1 MTIKEELIDYC
12 HKCLNDICISEF
24 EDYISCIKHKKAC
37 SRLLND
43 FNREDTDD
51 FPYIWDEEGASKIV
65 KWFSYLRHSKG
76 ELSGKPIILNK
87 WQKFFLCQ
95 IYGWKHRDTLRRRF
109 TKSFIECARKQA
121 KSQMQAG
128 VALYEMSY
136 TATKNSELTE
146 NYTAGVKRDQSK
158 IIFEEMG
165 LMLNGSPLKSKFKI
179 TRDKIVHIKTGSF
192 TKALSKEDKKSGDG
206 TNINLLVLDEYHQ
219 HDTTEFYDL
228 FQGANSKESL
238 LMIITTAGVNLNCPC
253 FTQEYNYCSD
263 ILEGLKVNDTYFIDI
278 LEIDK
283 DDNISEERNWW
294 KANPIRMSYAGGV
307 KKLRETYDV
316 AKEIPDK
323 MISFLQKCLDQWQS
337 TNGKNSYMNMDKFK
351 KCIVD
356 KIPYNLTGRDVY
368 IGVDV
373 SSKTDLTAVTFEFP
387 ILEGKTLKFAIK
399 THSFIP
405 NDEKLIEHKKVDKM
419 PFDTWVREG
428 YITITNSPI
437 VDQKQVIDY
446 CINMCNKNGWN
457 IKAWA
462 IDPHNASLLTT
473 TLLDMKQDV
482 FEIYQSKKHLNEPT
496 VDLREQ
502 IYCEN
507 VFIENN
513 PCLTWQF
520 SNAKIITNESDG
532 LIKIDKYKQKERIDN
547 VDSTICSH
555 KLAMY
560 WKPTIDL
567 NAKYS
572 SRDYFC

>member
-1 MTIKEELIDYC
+1 MTIKEWLVKYC
-12 HKCLNDICISEF
+12 NETIENEKYRCKKHRQACKRCLDMLYEAEKDNCE
-24 EDYISCIKHKKAC
+24 YY
-37 SRLLND
+37 
-43 FNREDTDD
+43 FNEAEVERVLKFFT
-51 FPYIWDEEGASKIV
+51 F
-65 KWFSYLRHSKG
+65 LHHSKG
-76 ELSGKPIILNK
+76 VIAGNPIILDGLS
-87 WQKFFLCQ
+87 KFIACN
-95 IYGWKHRDTLRRRF
+95 IYGFLYKETDYRIFKTA
-109 TKSFIECARKQA
+109 FISMGRKGQ
-121 KSQMQAG
+121 KSQLQG
-128 VALYEMSY
+128 GFALYEMSVM
-136 TATKNSELTE
+136 ATKYNSLNEC
-146 NYTAGVKRDQSK
+146 YCAGVKRKQSK
-158 IIFEEMG
+158 IIFDECQ
-165 LMLNGSPLKSKFKI
+165 LMLRKSKLKHKFKI
-179 TRDKIVHIKTGSF
+179 TRDRITHIKTGSF
-192 TKALSKEDKKSGDG
+192 LEALSKEDKKSGEG
-206 TNINLLVLDEYHQ
+206 TNPAMGILDEYKDHE
-219 HDTTEFYDL
+219 DNGFYETL
-228 FQGANSKESL
+228 QSGMGAQKSPL
-238 LMIITTAGVNLNCPC
+238 LIIISTAGNNISCPMRV
-253 FTQEYNYCSD
+253 QEYPYAEKILNGSINNINYFTVICEVEEGDDISD
-263 ILEGLKVNDTYFIDI
+263 YRIWQKSNQLLFTYKEGIKYLKDTY
-278 LEIDK
+278 EI
-283 DDNISEERNWW
+283 
-294 KANPIRMSYAGGV
+294 
-307 KKLRETYDV
+307 

-323 MISFLQKCLDQWQS
+323 LTSFLVKNLNIWQN
-337 TNGKNSYMNMDKFK
+337 TNGKNGYMNMEKFK

-387 ILEGKTLKFAIK
+387 ILEGETLKFAIK
-399 THSFIP
+399 THTFIP
-405 NDEKLIEHKKVDKM
+405 NDEKLMEHIKVDKM
-419 PFDTWVREG
+419 PFDTWVRDN

-437 VDQKQVIDY
+437 VDQKKVIDY
-446 CINMCNKNGWN
+446 CINICNKNGWN

-560 WKPTIDL
+560 WKPTINL